1 MFNRID
7 ELTSNLLI
15 NSSGRINQR
24 TSGGSS
30 YPVTLTTSYDYY
42 CDRWITRK
50 TGSSSGL
57 TVTYSPRSTYEGNY
71 FHRFSFTWTG
81 GVAGI
86 SHRQYIE
93 GGRFKN
99 RIGQKVSLSFK
110 CRFSA
115 PDITSRMVVG
125 LINPTAEDD
134 YTTTVDVVREDN
146 LDMSSVVTPNV
157 WYEYKIENI
166 EVTEAFANGLG
177 LDLWAGTLDSVTDDG
192 GTVDFKDLMINF
204 GEKALPWT
212 ELLEEFEWIMCRR
225 YTTYMKVFAATS
237 GYALGGGYYHFMQPI
252 PSYMR
257 ATPTISG
264 ITVATFLTVAATGG
278 NRALVQS
285 TTAAT
290 TAGYQNALLDA
301 EIY

>member
-1 MFNRID
+1 MGLVLPALKDENFADAEVFLFYKCSLNCAFCKQPHKSDVGLRI
-7 ELTSNLLI
+7 
-15 NSSGRINQR
+15 
-24 TSGGSS
+24 
-30 YPVTLTTSYDYY
+30 TSYNVCYTKLL
-42 CDRWITRK
+42 R
-50 TGSSSGL
+50 
-57 TVTYSPRSTYEGNY
+57 
-71 FHRFSFTWTG
+71 
-81 GVAGI
+81 
-86 SHRQYIE
+86 
-93 GGRFKN
+93 
-99 RIGQKVSLSFK
+99 
-110 CRFSA
+110 A